1 MPLTLEEIKDRL
13 AKRFDEELLVELLN
27 LTSYDLVNR
36 FEDLI
41 ENRIDY
47 FEQQVLD
54 TDDDIQTEE
63 N

>member
-54 TDDDIQTEE
+54 TDDDIQAEE
-63 N
+63 D

>member
-63 N
+63 D